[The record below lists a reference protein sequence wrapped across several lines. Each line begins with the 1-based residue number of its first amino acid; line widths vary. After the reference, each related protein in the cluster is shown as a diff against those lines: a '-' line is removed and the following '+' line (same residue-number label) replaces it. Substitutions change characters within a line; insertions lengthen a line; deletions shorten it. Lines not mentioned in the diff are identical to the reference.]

1 METAPFYDEVAFG
14 PDGGAAHWVTTADGL
29 RIRVGHW
36 PMDHAKG
43 TVLMF
48 PGRTE
53 YIEKYGDAAREFQI
67 RGYASL
73 AIDWRG
79 QGLSA
84 RVAKDARLGHV
95 GTFLDYQKD
104 VTAVMAHARA
114 LGLPEPFYLCGHSM
128 GGCIGL
134 RALHEGLPVKAA
146 AFSAPMWGIS
156 IASWLRPIAFGAGA
170 IARQIGRGE
179 TLAPGQTTETYV
191 LREVFDLNTLTRDK
205 AMWERLQTQMR
216 AHPDLALGGPSLQWV
231 YESMREMNALDAQKS
246 PDMPCLT
253 FLGSAESIVDPDRIK
268 DRMARW
274 PDSHLEMLQGAEHE
288 VLLEIPA
295 TRQKVFD
302 MMADHFGKH
311 T

>member
-1 METAPFYDEVAFG
+1 METAPFYDDVAFG
-14 PDGGAAHWVTTADGL
+14 PDGGAAHWVITADGL
-29 RIRVGHW
+29 KIRVGHW
-36 PMDHAKG
+36 PKDNAKG

-53 YIEKYGDAAREFQI
+53 YIEKYGDAAREFQL

-79 QGLSA
+79 QGLA
-84 RVAKDARLGHV
+84 VRVAKDKRLGHV
-95 GTFLDYQKD
+95 DTFMDYQKD
-104 VTAVMAHARA
+104 VTAVVAHARA
-114 LGLPEPFYLCGHSM
+114 LGLPEPFYLCAHSM

-134 RALHEGLPVKAA
+134 RALHDQLPVKAA

-156 IASWLRPIAFGAGA
+156 LASWMRPLVFGAGA

-179 TLAPGQTTETYV
+179 TLAPGQTFETYV
-191 LREVFDLNTLTRDK
+191 LRELFDLNTLTRDK
-205 AMWERLQTQMR
+205 TMWERLQTQMR

-231 YESMREMNALDAQKS
+231 YESMREMNALAAMAS
-246 PDMPCLT
+246 PAMACLT
-253 FLGSAESIVDPDRIK
+253 FLGSSETIVDPDRIR

-274 PDSHLEMLQGAEHE
+274 PDGHLEVLQGAEHE
-288 VLLEIPA
+288 VMLEIPE

-302 MMADHFGKH
+302 MMATHFGNH
-311 T
+311 P